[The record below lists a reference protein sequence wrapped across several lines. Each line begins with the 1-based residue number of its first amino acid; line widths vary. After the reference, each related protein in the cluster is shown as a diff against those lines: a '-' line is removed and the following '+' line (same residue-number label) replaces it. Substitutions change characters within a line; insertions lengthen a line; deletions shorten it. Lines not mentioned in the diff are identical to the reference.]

1 MAAMRFPMPSAW
13 KILACCTV
21 LVVVTK
27 AVPAKVPV
35 TEDSAIDL
43 VKRTTASKMDASLP
57 KRAFNAWVSEKFQGW
72 AILWQMKDCGQAP
85 PDGKNDRGGDELT
98 CVQVDIM
105 QPAQDA
111 NGVSS
116 RGFHVLFLVG
126 TQKKGLLLTPRFHSA
141 TEQDDN
147 SSSPVSSLGEVEP

>member
-1 MAAMRFPMPSAW
+1 MRFRRPRAW
-13 KILACCTV
+13 KALLCCGVLLAAT
-21 LVVVTK
+21 LPTS
-27 AVPAKVPV
+27 AKVPL

-57 KRAFNAWVSEKFQGW
+57 KRAFSAWVSEKFQGW

-85 PDGKNDRGGDELT
+85 SEGKKEKEDDELS

-116 RGFHVLFLVG
+116 RGFHVLILVG
-126 TQKKGLLLTPRFHSA
+126 SQKRGLLPIPRFHSA

-147 SSSPVSSLGEVEP
+147 TSAPVRSLGEVEP

>member
-1 MAAMRFPMPSAW
+1 MAAMRLCLPIAW
-13 KILACCTV
+13 KALVCGTV
-21 LVVVTK
+21 LFAATL
-27 AVPAKVPV
+27 PGSAKVPV

-43 VKRTTASKMDASLP
+43 VKRTSAAQMDSALP
-57 KRAFNAWVSEKFQGW
+57 KRAFNAWVTEKFQGW
-72 AILWQMKDCGQAP
+72 AILWQMKDCGEAP
-85 PDGKNDRGGDELT
+85 PEGKNDKGGDELT

-126 TQKKGLLLTPRFHSA
+126 TQKKGLLPIPRFHSA

-147 SSSPVSSLGEVEP
+147 TSSPLRSLGEVEP

>member
-1 MAAMRFPMPSAW
+1 MAAMRFCPPRAW
-13 KILACCTV
+13 KVFWYCVILFAAT
-21 LVVVTK
+21 L
-27 AVPAKVPV
+27 PSSAKGPL
-35 TEDSAIDL
+35 TEDSAINL
-43 VKRTTASKMDASLP
+43 VKRTTASQMDASLP
-57 KRAFNAWVSEKFQGW
+57 KRAFNAWVTEKFQGW
-72 AILWQMKDCGQAP
+72 AILWQMKDCGSAP
-85 PDGKNDRGGDELT
+85 AAKKDKGDDELA

-126 TQKKGLLLTPRFHSA
+126 TQKKGLLPIPRFHSA

-147 SSSPVSSLGEVEP
+147 SSSPVGSLGQVEP

>member
-1 MAAMRFPMPSAW
+1 
-13 KILACCTV
+13 
-21 LVVVTK
+21 
-27 AVPAKVPV
+27 
-35 TEDSAIDL
+35 
-43 VKRTTASKMDASLP
+43 MDASLP
-57 KRAFNAWVSEKFQGW
+57 KRAFNAWVTEKFQGW
-72 AILWQMKDCGQAP
+72 AILWQMKDCGP
-85 PDGKNDRGGDELT
+85 SLSEGKKEKDDDEPT

-126 TQKKGLLLTPRFHSA
+126 TQKKGLLPTPRFHSA

-147 SSSPVSSLGEVEP
+147 TSSPIRSLGEVEP

>member
-1 MAAMRFPMPSAW
+1 MAAMRFS
-13 KILACCTV
+13 LAFACKAFGCWVV
-21 LVVVTK
+21 LFAVTL
-27 AVPAKVPV
+27 PIFAKVPV

-43 VKRTTASKMDASLP
+43 VKRTTASAIDSALP
-57 KRAFNAWVSEKFQGW
+57 KRAFNAWVTEKFQGW

-85 PDGKNDRGGDELT
+85 PDSKKDKGDDELT

-126 TQKKGLLLTPRFHSA
+126 TQKKGLLPVPRFHSA

-147 SSSPVSSLGEVEP
+147 TSSPVRLGEVEP